1 MQTVNL
7 LASVSVGSTPSLPTF
22 RLLRL
27 KVRTRSFQDRNA
39 RFESGRS
46 HLRSRAV
53 AAHWVHN
60 PEVTGSNPVSA
71 TLTFTKRRNMK
82 TKSELLWLS
91 YSNLWLIRLV
101 GYGTC
106 LSRKHKTGSIP
117 VWVVYMIPKCVV
129 LLGANLESYFRT
141 GCVQFWNCSVLQ
153 DMNKANRTSEYNT
166 FSYSS
171 VGRASGC

>member
-71 TLTFTKRRNMK
+71 TNSIFELVMSKAAV
-82 TKSELLWLS
+82 ELLFSCLLFVFQ
-91 YSNLWLIRLV
+91 NLAD
-101 GYGTC
+101 T
-106 LSRKHKTGSIP
+106 
-117 VWVVYMIPKCVV
+117 IPKV
-129 LLGANLESYFRT
+129 
-141 GCVQFWNCSVLQ
+141 
-153 DMNKANRTSEYNT
+153 
-166 FSYSS
+166 
-171 VGRASGC
+171 